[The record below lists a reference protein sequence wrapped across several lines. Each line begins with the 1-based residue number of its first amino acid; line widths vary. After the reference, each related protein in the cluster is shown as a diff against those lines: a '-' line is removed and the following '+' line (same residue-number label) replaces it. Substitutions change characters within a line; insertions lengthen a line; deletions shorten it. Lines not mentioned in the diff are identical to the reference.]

1 MEWRFL
7 PPLSALR
14 AFSAFAEQGNVVGA
28 GDVLGV
34 SHAAISQQLRVLETH
49 LNVSLLDR
57 SGRALRLTDEG
68 EQLARSLRGGFA
80 LIGEG
85 VAAVT
90 GARDARPLHI
100 SVTPTFAAS
109 WLMPRLAGFRAMHPD
124 IDLMIDPTTD
134 VVTLGPDGIDVAIR
148 FGQGGWSGLE
158 SALLWESTLV
168 VVGAPSLVGE
178 TAYADL
184 DALARLPWM
193 EELGTSESTNWLQTH
208 GVTQRAVGVI
218 RVPGNFLIDG
228 ARDGQGVAATVRRFV
243 ERDIEA
249 GRLRVLHEEQRS
261 GSGYHIVTRAGVMRA
276 PLKAFVNWLK
286 REGRTP

>member
-1 MEWRFL
+1 MEWRSL

-14 AFSAFAEQGNVVGA
+14 AFSAFAEQGNVVDA

-34 SHAAISQQLRVLETH
+34 THAAISQQLRVLETH
-49 LNVSLLDR
+49 LNVALLDR
-57 SGRALRLTDEG
+57 SGRALRLTDDG
-68 EQLARSLRGGFA
+68 EHLARSLRGGFA

-134 VVTLGPDGIDVAIR
+134 VVLLGSNGIDVAVR
-148 FGQGGWSGLE
+148 FGRGGWDDVE
-158 SALLWESTLV
+158 STLLWESSMV
-168 VVGAPSLVGE
+168 VVGAPSLVGD

-184 DALARLPWM
+184 EALARMPWM
-193 EELGTSESTNWLQTH
+193 EEFGTSESKDWLKAH
-208 GVTQRAVGVI
+208 GVLQPAAGLI

-228 ARDGQGVAATVRRFV
+228 ARDGHGVAATVRRFV
-243 ERDIEA
+243 EPDIEA

-261 GSGYHIVTRAGVMRA
+261 GSGYHIVTRAGAMRA